1 MAAGSGLLFTFGV
14 ALWFFFAIA
23 LFLPNV
29 PQIFAYREYR
39 RPPEPGA
46 LVRWRPNAAWALFT
60 ALALSSSLFGMWQRL
75 EFLYFQF

>member
-1 MAAGSGLLFTFGV
+1 LLIGGSAV
-14 ALWFFFAIA
+14 ALAFVFA

-29 PQIFAYREYR
+29 PQIFDYREYR
-39 RPPEPGA
+39 RSPEKHR
-46 LVRWRPNAAWALFT
+46 LVRWHPNAAWALFT